1 MPKPQ
6 KELLRRVRKRRT
18 RDLTRLQRKAR
29 RQLRVVRV
37 MLKVIMRD
45 QTRAPSGKADMECS
59 RSRTSLFK
67 T

>member
-37 MLKVIMRD
+37 MFKVIMRD
-45 QTRAPSGKADMECS
+45 QTKALSGKADMECS